1 MASRR
6 SRIKGIANIPQRRKA
21 TNEENK
27 LNLTES
33 EAGENEKPSE
43 NKDAPLDNSNTGN
56 SISND
61 AIEIN
66 LPKPEALTQIVK
78 ETFNNGVTNIKNE
91 AQQNSK
97 DCDKNLTP
105 ATEPPKPATEP
116 PKPATEPPK
125 PTNILKRKFIKA
137 PVSLNAIKNRKKP
150 YQESLE
156 KGVDTQVNET
166 VETNKNKVL
175 GNFEQSSNNDLA
187 CTVNK
192 EFIKNEEVSAAHD
205 IQNQLPKEDNIG
217 NLFQKPV
224 PLFSNIQ
231 HSDTEYPLPPP
242 SPNKANRSR
251 IKAIPRLA
259 QRKHSFSASE
269 SEDESRKINRIR
281 NDSVCSTT
289 SMVAEPITEC
299 FSPQRTRDPVFTTQV
314 KKVVARSEQTR
325 KLAEDR
331 IDFYRRFGA
340 KKPERHRLKMADLIF
355 YNPESNPMTNEENIK
370 NNEEPMEEMVDDPN
384 GEAVDD
390 PIKKDITK
398 SDEEN
403 EMPVPQI
410 KIGPS
415 GEIILDEQSLVVE
428 RKEVQRQREEMEKT
442 KILDADR
449 MKTGYGIYKKHKRTK
464 AWSHEETIMFYTVLN
479 TVGTD
484 FMAVTEFFPNR
495 SRRDV
500 KAKFKKEEKI
510 NRHLIDKALGEPYRF
525 DIDDLKHDIDAKI
538 REQEELRRQKAMEAK
553 LKEDRQKELLEIKK
567 REIERRKLM
576 IPKPSNNKNHADD
589 AINVKE
595 EIKPIAKETKE
606 IEKTAIRKKEIPQGT
621 EGPKVTLKKEIHH
634 KPKPKKPRKEKQ
646 LSMKMFM
653 SDSDAD
659 ESDLATQSE
668 SDDDVILSH
677 KPTRSGRVP
686 KLTQRYED
694 EVSLNSLIKEKE
706 NSRIPKRAELKN
718 VEPGSVM
725 IITEDGPNGEPIY
738 KIFMVTP
745 EQQATPLNIPSDDV
759 AKVIQLRKGFTAHN
773 IMTIS
778 ANATTDEEDEN
789 SVENNFTIPED
800 ENVTT
805 LKSCD
810 ENSVDMVSEQNVTIP
825 ADASVTT
832 LRSRVDNDTVE
843 NVIPEQNV
851 TIAEDASVTNL
862 RSRVDS
868 DTVENDLTY
877 DISSPQGPLHDD
889 DLQANVGNGDINA
902 YSENIKIIA
911 TEPIILDNP
920 TASTVSDSVCFIG
933 DEKSENLN
941 ESNIQIS
948 VANTEERTEKFKVL
962 ATESSVLDDSGI
974 QENFIVLDTQ
984 QSDLPIN
991 TEIVFRVNND
1001 GMCSKELN
1009 EDDEQPLHQAPL
1021 NNVEMSVD
1029 S

>member
-27 LNLTES
+27 LKLTES
-33 EAGENEKPSE
+33 EAGENEKISE
-43 NKDAPLDNSNTGN
+43 NKAVTFENTNNGN

-61 AIEIN
+61 ATEIN
-66 LPKPEALTQIVK
+66 LPKPETLTQIVK
-78 ETFNNGVTNIKNE
+78 ETFNNGVTNIENE

-105 ATEPPKPATEP
+105 TN
-116 PKPATEPPK
+116 EPPK
-125 PTNILKRKFIKA
+125 PTNILKRKFIRA

-150 YQESLE
+150 SQESLE
-156 KGVDTQVNET
+156 KEIDSQVNET

-175 GNFEQSSNNDLA
+175 DNFEQGSNNLN
-187 CTVNK
+187 CTLIK
-192 EFIKNEEVSAAHD
+192 DFDKDKNEEVSATYD

-299 FSPQRTRDPVFTTQV
+299 FSPQRTRDPVFTSQV
-314 KKVVARSEQTR
+314 KKVIARSEQTR

-355 YNPESNPMTNEENIK
+355 YNPDSNPMTNEENIK
-370 NNEEPMEEMVDDPN
+370 NNEEPMEEMADDPN

-390 PIKKDITK
+390 PIKKDSTTK

-442 KILDADR
+442 KIIDADR

-464 AWSHEETIMFYTVLN
+464 AWTHEETIMFYTVLN

-500 KAKFKKEEKI
+500 KAKFKKEEKV

-525 DIDDLKHDIDAKI
+525 DLDDLKHDIAAKL
-538 REQEELRRQKAMEAK
+538 REQEELRKQRELETKR
-553 LKEDRQKELLEIKK
+553 KEERQKELLEEKK
-567 REIERRKLM
+567 REMEMRKLK
-576 IPKPSNNKNHADD
+576 IPKPSNNKNHTDD
-589 AINVKE
+589 VKNVKE
-595 EIKPIAKETKE
+595 EIKTCAKETKE
-606 IEKTAIRKKEIPQGT
+606 IEKIAIRKKEATQDT
-621 EGPKVTLKKEIHH
+621 EGPKVTVKKESHR
-634 KPKPKKPRKEKQ
+634 KPKPKKPRKEK
-646 LSMKMFM
+646 LSIKMYM

-677 KPTRSGRVP
+677 KPTRSGRIP

-706 NSRIPKRAELKN
+706 NSRIPNCAELKN

-759 AKVIQLRKGFTAHN
+759 AKVIQLRKGYTAHN

-800 ENVTT
+800 KNVTT

-810 ENSVDMVSEQNVTIP
+810 ENSVDMTSEQNITIP
-825 ADASVTT
+825 ADASVTNLRSIVDNDT
-832 LRSRVDNDTVE
+832 VENVISEQNITIPADASVTNLRSRVDNDTVE
-843 NVIPEQNV
+843 NDLKYEVSSPTRILHDNDLQTSIGYEN
-851 TIAEDASVTNL
+851 IDAS
-862 RSRVDS
+862 
-868 DTVENDLTY
+868 
-877 DISSPQGPLHDD
+877 
-889 DLQANVGNGDINA
+889 
-902 YSENIKIIA
+902 SENIKIIA

-920 TASTVSDSVCFIG
+920 TQSTIPDSVCFIG
-933 DEKSENLN
+933 DERSENLH
-941 ESNIQIS
+941 ESNTQIC
-948 VANTEERTEKFKVL
+948 VANSDKRTENFKVL

-974 QENFIVLDTQ
+974 QDNYIVLDTQ

-1001 GMCSKELN
+1001 GMCSKEIGEDADQHLRQVLLN
-1009 EDDEQPLHQAPL
+1009 T
-1021 NNVEMSVD
+1021 VEMSAE
-1029 S
+1029 

>member
-27 LNLTES
+27 LKLTES
-33 EAGENEKPSE
+33 EAGENEKISE
-43 NKDAPLDNSNTGN
+43 NKAVTLENSTSGN
-56 SISND
+56 SINND
-61 AIEIN
+61 ATEIN
-66 LPKPEALTQIVK
+66 LPKPETLTQIVN
-78 ETFNNGVTNIKNE
+78 ETFNNGVTNIENE

-105 ATEPPKPATEP
+105 AN
-116 PKPATEPPK
+116 EPPK
-125 PTNILKRKFIKA
+125 PTNILKRKFIRA

-150 YQESLE
+150 SQESLE
-156 KGVDTQVNET
+156 KEIDSQVNET
-166 VETNKNKVL
+166 VETTKKVL
-175 GNFEQSSNNDLA
+175 DNFEQGSNNLT
-187 CTVNK
+187 CTL
-192 EFIKNEEVSAAHD
+192 IKDVDKDKNDEVSATYD

-299 FSPQRTRDPVFTTQV
+299 FSPQRTRDPVFTSQV
-314 KKVVARSEQTR
+314 KKVIARSEQTR

-355 YNPESNPMTNEENIK
+355 YNPDSNPMTNEENIK
-370 NNEEPMEEMVDDPN
+370 NNEEPMEEMADDPN
-384 GEAVDD
+384 GETVDD
-390 PIKKDITK
+390 PVKKDSTTK

-442 KILDADR
+442 KIIDADR

-464 AWSHEETIMFYTVLN
+464 AWTHEETIMFYTVLN

-525 DIDDLKHDIDAKI
+525 DLDDLKHDIAAKI
-538 REQEELRRQKAMEAK
+538 REQEELKKQRELETKR
-553 LKEDRQKELLEIKK
+553 KEERQKELIEEKK
-567 REIERRKLM
+567 REIEMRKLK
-576 IPKPSNNKNHADD
+576 IPKPSNNKNQADD
-589 AINVKE
+589 VKNVKE
-595 EIKPIAKETKE
+595 EIKTFAKETKE
-606 IEKTAIRKKEIPQGT
+606 IEKIAIRKKEATQDI
-621 EGPKVTLKKEIHH
+621 EGPKVTVKKESHH
-634 KPKPKKPRKEKQ
+634 KPKPKKPRKEK
-646 LSMKMFM
+646 LSIKMYM

-677 KPTRSGRVP
+677 KPTRSGRIP

-706 NSRIPKRAELKN
+706 NSRIPNCAELKN

-759 AKVIQLRKGFTAHN
+759 AKVIQLRKGYTAHN

-800 ENVTT
+800 KNVTT

-810 ENSVDMVSEQNVTIP
+810 ENSVDMISEQNITIP
-825 ADASVTT
+825 ADANVTN
-832 LRSRVDNDTVE
+832 LRSRIDNDTVE
-843 NVIPEQNV
+843 NVIPEQNI
-851 TIAEDASVTNL
+851 TIPADVSVTNL
-862 RSRVDS
+862 RSRVDN
-868 DTVENDLTY
+868 DTVENDLKY
-877 DISSPQGPLHDD
+877 EVSSPTRILHDD
-889 DLQANVGNGDINA
+889 DLQTSIGYGSINA
-902 YSENIKIIA
+902 SSENIKIIA

-920 TASTVSDSVCFIG
+920 TPSTVPDSVCFIG
-933 DEKSENLN
+933 NERSENLH
-941 ESNIQIS
+941 ESNTQICI
-948 VANTEERTEKFKVL
+948 ANTDEHTKNFKVL

-974 QENFIVLDTQ
+974 QDSFIVLDTQ
-984 QSDLPIN
+984 QNDLPIN

-1001 GMCSKELN
+1001 GMCSKELG
-1009 EDDEQPLHQAPL
+1009 EDADQNLHQVL
-1021 NNVEMSVD
+1021 VNTVEMSAE
-1029 S
+1029 